1 MTDAPPRDTP
11 GPPAASAPLER
22 LERVPLAAIE
32 PNPSQPRRHFA
43 AARIEALAQSIASQ
57 GVIQPLVVRPHPGAP
72 GRYQLIAGERR
83 LRAVQRLGWQTVPAV
98 VRAVPDEALL
108 EAALVENLQRE
119 ELTPIEE
126 ATAYRTLLEHVGY
139 TQEALARRVGKDRS
153 TIANMVRLLALPPL
167 LQEDLEAGRLSTGH
181 ARALLSVPEADRQLL
196 LREQVLQHALS
207 VRETEQLVQR
217 ERAGDAP
224 RPPGGTVGDTA
235 GGPAAGAPADGRAG
249 REALQFQ
256 AVQDMLERRLATRV
270 VIQHRGSD
278 RAGGERGGRIEIEY
292 YSLDDFNRLYDL
304 LVR

>member
-1 MTDAPPRDTP
+1 
-11 GPPAASAPLER
+11 
-22 LERVPLAAIE
+22 
-32 PNPSQPRRHFA
+32 
-43 AARIEALAQSIASQ
+43 
-57 GVIQPLVVRPHPGAP
+57 
-72 GRYQLIAGERR
+72 
-83 LRAVQRLGWQTVPAV
+83 
-98 VRAVPDEALL
+98 
-108 EAALVENLQRE
+108 
-119 ELTPIEE
+119 
-126 ATAYRTLLEHVGY
+126 
-139 TQEALARRVGKDRS
+139 
-153 TIANMVRLLALPPL
+153 MVRLLALPPL

-196 LREQVLQHALS
+196 LREQVLQRALS

-224 RPPGGTVGDTA
+224 RPPGGTAGDTA
-235 GGPAAGAPADGRAG
+235 GGPAAGAPADGQAG